1 MLAIYSSKANYEKG
15 NPLPLV
21 VVPTQIEGAQKM
33 NFSDFQ
39 WWCYSDD
46 FQKWLAKNPRD
57 WKAESLDLSDYE
69 ELLESNNVSDRKTL
83 SFSEYSKSNRI
94 FEEGEAQPADDNTIK
109 TATKLHYAYNS
120 LLSKGRIRDTLNF
133 SSSGQDIAVFAVL
146 KNEKGEILDEA
157 LTAYRMSPKNI
168 SGSNLSLVDV
178 TETLP
183 GGPVSETD
191 TAESIYKKIVDNAAT
206 VAAWGAISLLI
217 FGAVK
222 GFVLPGAAFVA
233 HGIFNRWWMKR
244 TAKSVIKPLVQ
255 KIDDVA
261 DIVKTTKNAAEVAKD
276 AGEVGKTSAKV
287 IDIKTGKAVIDAEK
301 AAKTGKVSSKI
312 KSLWGGVRDM
322 ATLKNTRAAITS
334 GRAAIDAGKIAGE
347 ISRIQKLKN
356 FFTGAKWA
364 FKAGSES
371 ARAIRLGKTAV
382 EVAGGA
388 AKTVGLVSAGGA
400 SMACGLGEVLLA
412 IDLIGTTWNW
422 LRNNQAPTYN
432 EVKSTTGMH
441 NTFIPSQIDIGNPI
455 TICYSQGS
463 ATIMGAITDVLV
475 NTEKRTTMEMVKIKE
490 GSDGSLFIV
499 TQIHSESW
507 AKQLAQHD
515 ALLLAFPKSTNVKT
529 HWYDNE
535 DLKPQGAF
543 FDGIT
548 SGAQFPS
555 LFYGYCGW
563 QELMSAYSSAEDM
576 ILKAD
581 PDAPEEFS
589 FNFKDLD
596 GNVMNVTGK
605 KVSSD
610 TLSKLT
616 QEQLKV
622 VFGIAEV
629 GGGGMKNESL
639 YTEKI
644 NQVFE
649 GKGIL
654 KFNDFHD
661 KVKGILENENEDSGD
676 VIELTPEQKSSPA
689 IVAVY
694 NITNKEYAN
703 PDLRGKKGYGLGLFE
718 HFFIGGE
725 SYRLRDG
732 SEVEISINTDER
744 LDDCRVGIYK
754 YSQEDDSNKEDQNSD
769 KGSGEKSVDST
780 KDTTK
785 DITKDTT
792 KDITKVENPKK
803 APDYV
808 GEPVKANIRDISI
821 KTTKDDTTIV
831 DNPVP
836 NGVSIID
843 RFLTNQ
849 EKNILGISNWKYI
862 TSAKEIYDSAGN
874 VVEVKLRNGYADF
887 LDKKVRFKSKDGESF
902 KIAKKFIEEVKDRIK
917 IG

>member
-21 VVPTQIEGAQKM
+21 VVPTQIEGAEKM

-69 ELLESNNVSDRKTL
+69 ELLESNNPSDRKTL

-94 FEEGEAQPADDNTIK
+94 FEEGEVQPADDNTIK

-183 GGPVSETD
+183 GGPVSEND
-191 TAESIYKKIVDNAAT
+191 TAESIYKKIVENAAT

-233 HGIFNRWWMKR
+233 QGIFYRWRMKR
-244 TAKSVIKPLVQ
+244 LIKPVVQ
-255 KIDDVA
+255 KLDNVA

-276 AGEVGKTSAKV
+276 AEKVAKAGKF
-287 IDIKTGKAVIDAEK
+287 
-301 AAKTGKVSSKI
+301 SSKV
-312 KSLWGGVRDM
+312 KSLWGGARDI
-322 ATLKNTRAAITS
+322 ALLKNTREAISS
-334 GRAAIDAGKIAGE
+334 GRGAVEWGKYIGQV
-347 ISRIQKLKN
+347 SRVEKLKN

-364 FKAGSES
+364 FKVGSES
-371 ARAIRLGKTAV
+371 ARAARYALSASEVVGGV
-382 EVAGGA
+382 E
-388 AKTVGLVSAGGA
+388 KTVGLVSAGGA
-400 SMACGLGEVLLA
+400 SMACGIGEVLLGLDVIA
-412 IDLIGTTWNW
+412 STWVW
-422 LRNNQAPTYN
+422 LANNQAPRYN
-432 EVKSTTGMH
+432 EVKSTPGMH

-455 TICYSQGS
+455 TICYSQGTAS
-463 ATIMGAITDVLV
+463 GWKILLDVFL

-507 AKQLAQHD
+507 TKQLAQHD
-515 ALLLAFPKSTNVKT
+515 ALLLAFPKSTNVK
-529 HWYDNE
+529 HGFFDND

-543 FDGIT
+543 FDGII
-548 SGAQFPS
+548 SGAQSPS

-629 GGGGMKNESL
+629 GGGDMKNESL

-744 LDDCRVGIYK
+744 LDDCRVGIYE
-754 YSQEDDSNKEDQNSD
+754 YRQEDDSNKQDQNSD
-769 KGSGEKSVDST
+769 KGPEEKSVDPT
-780 KDTTK
+780 KDTTKDITK